1 MRKRILFLMSDT
13 GGGHRASA
21 QAIGDAIE
29 FLYPDQ
35 FEILIEDIWIDHTS
49 WPVNRLP
56 AAYPWLSSSGTRWW
70 LLLWQ
75 ATRQPLL
82 WKGMLKMMDLLAR
95 RKVRHF
101 LAEVRPD
108 IVVSVHPAMNHLGVE
123 WVHEVLPGVPF
134 YTVITDMVTVHP
146 SWVCPEVTACAVAT
160 LPAQEQ
166 AIELGMPVEKVAVCG
181 QPVALK
187 FAHLRGEKE
196 GLRYKLGVAGERPL
210 ILIVGGGE
218 GIGRV
223 YDIARAVAQNVP
235 QAQLAIV
242 AGRNKNLKRKL
253 ENVAWEI
260 PTQVYG
266 FVQNMPELM
275 GAADILVTKGGPGTI
290 SEAFIAGL
298 PVIISGYIPG
308 QERGNVDYVLDNA
321 AGAYAEDP
329 LEIAELAAAWLE
341 PDNEVLAHMQEN
353 AARLARPQASLE
365 IARLL
370 CGQEVA
376 LQN

>member
-1 MRKRILFLMSDT
+1 MSDT

-21 QAIGDAIE
+21 QAIRDAIE
-29 FLYPDQ
+29 FLYPGEFDV
-35 FEILIEDIWIDHTS
+35 LIEDIWTDHTG
-49 WPVNRLP
+49 WPVNRMP
-56 AAYPWLSSSGTRWW
+56 STYPWLSSSGARLW

-75 ATRQPLL
+75 ATRWSFL
-82 WKGMLKMMDLLAR
+82 WNGMLKMTDLLAGHKIR
-95 RKVRHF
+95 RF
-101 LAEVRPD
+101 LDDVQPD

-123 WVHEVLPGVPF
+123 WVKKTLPGRPF

-146 SWVCPEVTACAVAT
+146 SWVCPDVTGCVVAT
-160 LPAQEQ
+160 PPAQEQ
-166 AIELGMPVEKVAVCG
+166 AIALGMLAEKVTVCG

-187 FAHLRGEKE
+187 FANLEGEKAV
-196 GLRYKLGVAGERPL
+196 LRQKLAMDEERPF
-210 ILIVGGGE
+210 ILIAGGGE

-223 YDIARAVAQNVP
+223 YDIARAIARTVP

-242 AGRNKNLKRKL
+242 AGRNKHLKQKL

-260 PTQVYG
+260 PTPVYG

-275 GAADILVTKGGPGTI
+275 GAADILVTKAGPGTI

-308 QERGNVDYVLDNA
+308 QERGNVDYVLDNK
-321 AGAYAEDP
+321 AGAYAEEP
-329 LEIAELAAAWLE
+329 REIARLAAAWLE
-341 PDNEVLAHMQEN
+341 PDNETLARMQEN
-353 AARLARPQASLE
+353 AAQLARPHASLE

-370 CGQEVA
+370 CSLESA
-376 LQN
+376 PQN